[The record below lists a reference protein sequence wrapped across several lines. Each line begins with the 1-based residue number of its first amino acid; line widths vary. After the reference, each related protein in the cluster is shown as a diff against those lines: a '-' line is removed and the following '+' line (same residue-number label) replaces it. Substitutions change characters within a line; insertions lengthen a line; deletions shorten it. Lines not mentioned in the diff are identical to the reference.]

1 MRLGATLSLSHTHKE
16 HTCML
21 VTSRTFPDFWPLFLK
36 RFSRQLERSPPS
48 MNAMSTEMRGIRVR
62 GLPRPAVA
70 GAHNAAPLD
79 SLLRSIRGR
88 ADRPTAVLKRRSWFE
103 IRELTRAV
111 NAVDVEC

>member
-1 MRLGATLSLSHTHKE
+1 
-16 HTCML
+16 
-21 VTSRTFPDFWPLFLK
+21 
-36 RFSRQLERSPPS
+36 

-79 SLLRSIRGR
+79 SLLALNSRPSRSADGR
-88 ADRPTAVLKRRSWFE
+88 LEAPFMVE

-111 NAVDVEC
+111 NAVDVRMLRKTPAALLGRL

>member
-1 MRLGATLSLSHTHKE
+1 
-16 HTCML
+16 ML

-79 SLLRSIRGR
+79 SLLALNSRPSRSADGR
-88 ADRPTAVLKRRSWFE
+88 LEAPFMV
-103 IRELTRAV
+103 
-111 NAVDVEC
+111 